1 MEKQAIHGT
10 GGESIVEYRKLGGSG
25 CSMSALALGT
35 MTFGRET
42 DEEGSHAQFDAF
54 AAAGGT
60 LVDTADVYSGGVS
73 ETIVGRWLASRPN
86 EVTDRMVIATKGRFP
101 TDTGDPNAVGLSRRH
116 LGQALTASLRRLGVE
131 TIDLY
136 QVHAWDPLTPLAE
149 TLEFLDGAVRAGR
162 IRYYGLSNFLG
173 WQVQKAVDLAQARGL
188 VGPVTLQPQYNLL
201 SREIE
206 WEIVPACESTGLG
219 LLPWSPLAGGVLTGK
234 YQRDAEAPAD
244 TRLSDAGSRSFFAP
258 RSAEQR
264 TWDVIE
270 ALRAIA
276 AEREATPAQVALAWV
291 KGRPQVTSVII
302 GCRTHE
308 QFTDNMTAA
317 DLVLT
322 DKEMDQLTTASEVPV
337 DYPYGG
343 MALLQRSRQIEGG
356 WGPGWGR

>member
-1 MEKQAIHGT
+1 M
-10 GGESIVEYRKLGGSG
+10 EYRKLGGSG
-25 CSMSALALGT
+25 CSVSALALGT

-42 DEEGSHAQFDAF
+42 DEEGSHAQLDAF

-60 LVDTADVYSGGVS
+60 LIDTADVYSGGVS
-73 ETIVGRWLASRPN
+73 ETIVGKWLASRPG
-86 EVTDRMVIATKGRFP
+86 EVTDKIVIATKGRFP
-101 TDTGDPNAVGLSRRH
+101 TDTTDPNAVGLSRRH
-116 LGQALTASLRRLGVE
+116 LDQALTASLRRLGIE

-136 QVHAWDPLTPLAE
+136 QVHAWDPITPLAE
-149 TLEFLDGAVRAGR
+149 TLEFLDGAVRTGK

-173 WQVQKAVDLAQARGL
+173 WQVQKAVDLAEARGL
-188 VGPVTLQPQYNLL
+188 VKPVTLQPQYNLL

-219 LLPWSPLAGGVLTGK
+219 LLPWSPLAGGMLTGK

-244 TRLSDAGSRSFFAP
+244 TRLSNAGTSSFFVQ
-258 RSAEQR
+258 RSAAQR

-270 ALRAIA
+270 TVRTIA
-276 AEREATPAQVALAWV
+276 TEREISAAQVALAWV
-291 KGRPQVTSVII
+291 KGRTQVTSVII
-302 GCRTHE
+302 GARTQE
-308 QFTDNMTAA
+308 QFADNMAAA

-322 DKEMDQLTTASEVPV
+322 EKEMERLNTASEVPV